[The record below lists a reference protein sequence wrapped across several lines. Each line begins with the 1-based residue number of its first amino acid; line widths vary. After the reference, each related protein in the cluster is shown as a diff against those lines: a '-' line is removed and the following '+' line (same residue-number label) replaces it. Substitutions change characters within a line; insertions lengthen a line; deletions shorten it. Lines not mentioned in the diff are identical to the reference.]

1 MDAEVVNMARL
12 NVDRESTLPPKRVI
26 DALIDFSARRPET
39 WPGLAP
45 EFYEVYSVGETSAYV
60 KEGSAMS
67 GLKIW
72 AREHY
77 DWSKPGL
84 CRGRFRRATSARPA
98 VASWPRSSRDDGAA
112 ACMGSGSARGQI
124 SRPLARAHDEADK
137 GKLIVQSVR
146 SALDKL
152 ERTEA

>member
-77 DWSKPGL
+77 DWSKPGVVSWTVSKSNF
-84 CRGRFRRATSARPA
+84 CTPRSGVVAEIFPRR
-98 VASWPRSSRDDGAA
+98 RSSRMHGIWERTGSNLKA
-112 ACMGSGSARGQI
+112 ACSCA
-124 SRPLARAHDEADK
+124 
-137 GKLIVQSVR
+137 
-146 SALDKL
+146 
-152 ERTEA
+152 

>member
-77 DWSKPGL
+77 DWSKPGGCVVDGFEEQL
-84 CRGRFRRATSARPA
+84 LHAPQWRRGRDLPATTEQPHA
-98 VASWPRSSRDDGAA
+98 WDLGAHGVKSQGRLLVR
-112 ACMGSGSARGQI
+112 MM
-124 SRPLARAHDEADK
+124 
-137 GKLIVQSVR
+137 KLIKES
-146 SALDKL
+146 
-152 ERTEA
+152 